1 MIGRVA
7 FRQSMAS
14 WNIFLAA
21 GIFVAGLFQKIG
33 APTYGVVLGLGFA
46 GIVNGVSRGARSPD
60 R

>member
-1 MIGRVA
+1 MIGHVA
-7 FRQSMAS
+7 FRQSMAN

-21 GIFVAGLFQKIG
+21 CIFVAGLLLKVG

-46 GIVNGVSRGARSPD
+46 GIVNGVSRVARSPN